1 MSDST
6 KVLADKAFQSFMD
19 NMLVRMTIAQVKA
32 EPDVL
37 QALLRSA
44 FDAGLQTGGI
54 VVVTDLVTM
63 MDRKKNG

>member
-6 KVLADKAFQSFMD
+6 KVMADKAFQVFMD
-19 NMLVRMTIAQVKA
+19 NMLVRLTISQVKA

-37 QALLRSA
+37 QALLRAA

-54 VVVTDLVTM
+54 VVVGELVTM
-63 MDRKKNG
+63 MDGKKNG